1 MKNRRRIRAV
11 SLLIV
16 FLMSWWNR
24 QPVELKAEEKQFTEQ
39 LYARSAVLMDADSGR
54 ILFEKEGNAVRP
66 MASTT
71 KIMTCILA
79 LEEGKP
85 DSEVKVSEEA
95 CRQPQVRLGVQKG
108 ETYRLKDLLYSLM
121 LESHN
126 DSAVLVAEK
135 VAGSVPEFAAKMN
148 KKAKEIGCKDTHF
161 VTPNGLDDSDT
172 KGVHRTTAE
181 DLARIFRYCIM
192 QSPKKEQFLEITRE
206 ETYSFQNIE
215 QTRTFSCRNHN
226 AFLKMMEG
234 ALSGKTGFTAKAGYC
249 YIGAL
254 RKDNRTFIVALLA
267 CGWPGNRSYKWKD
280 TRKLMEYGLKNYQK
294 AELPG
299 EEGIQVYIKDAVNK
313 GNPYRK
319 GEHLTAH
326 IREDKKEILMR
337 KDEKLKIKKKIPK
350 NLHAPVKKGEQ
361 MGEAQYFL
369 DGKAVCASP
378 IIADETVERRSPREC
393 LALVMKKLFLLP

>member
-1 MKNRRRIRAV
+1 MKNRRNRACI
-11 SLLIV
+11 LLVV
-16 FLMSWWNR
+16 FLVSWWSR
-24 QPVELKAEEKQFTEQ
+24 KPVAVKAEGEQFAEQ

-79 LEEGKP
+79 LEEGKT

-95 CRQPQVRLGVQKG
+95 CRQPQVRLGVRKG
-108 ETYRLKDLLYSLM
+108 ENYRLKDLLYSLM

-126 DSAVLVAEK
+126 DSAVLVAEN
-135 VAGSVPEFAAKMN
+135 VAGSVQEFAVEMN

-161 VTPNGLDDSDT
+161 VTPNGLDGTDE
-172 KGVHRTTAE
+172 KGAHRTTAE
-181 DLARIFRYCIM
+181 DLARIFRYCITE
-192 QSPKKEQFLEITRE
+192 SPKREQFLEITRKE
-206 ETYSFQNIE
+206 MYSFQNIE

-226 AFLKMMEG
+226 AFLKMMDG

-254 RKDNRTFIVALLA
+254 KSDNRTFIVVLLA

-294 AELPG
+294 AEFPD

-313 GNPYRK
+313 GNPYQK

-326 IREDKKEILMR
+326 IQKETEKILMR
-337 KDEKLKIKKKIPK
+337 KDEKLE
-350 NLHAPVKKGEQ
+350 VK
-361 MGEAQYFL
+361 
-369 DGKAVCASP
+369 
-378 IIADETVERRSPREC
+378 RRFRRIC
-393 LALVMKKLFLLP
+393 MRR